1 MSAEGAAGGLLIIG
15 GSPGRREDDIGR
27 PFMSESSVF
36 FRKLVERSWS
46 GPVAYDYAVR
56 CCPGPSEAM
65 VHAPMCRRYLAATFG
80 EVQPSRVLLLGR
92 LAALA
97 VTGRSPSPLTVR
109 GGYTWLAGDK
119 PVFFLQDPAD
129 ATRNRFH
136 RQWMEE
142 DVRVALPGAD
152 TMSMPPWRQAG
163 HVVETAEDA
172 QEAATALRSAPW
184 FAFDTETAGKM
195 WRGPFQV
202 LCLACS
208 AASSDTSWIWG
219 PAALANPDVLS
230 PLVQLLIDPSVAKV
244 GQNIKY
250 DLAALRLG
258 LGISVRGVRDDT
270 RLLRKML
277 YSDADGSL
285 ETMAELI
292 GMGGHKAEAQGALA
306 GACSR
311 VGELARQNE
320 QAGRTLQL
328 DGLGGDIGLLRPEV
342 AGSIRYG
349 DEPLNFAYGLLPE
362 DLLLRY
368 CCRDTISTARL
379 NLLLERQ
386 AQADDPGITR
396 VYRQV
401 LMPASDAVHQ
411 VERWGMPVSKD
422 AVQQFHTYLTMAK
435 GEMLTRIKS
444 HGGVDPDS
452 TQDIGRFLYKDLGL
466 KVETTTPTGKPSTSA
481 EALEDMRDAHPV
493 VGEILDYRRLVYL
506 DGNHAAGLLP
516 HICLDG
522 RIHPTLLLDGAR
534 TGRMSCVR
542 GGTLI
547 EVVRDVSKFP
557 KGVPVE
563 DVRVGDLA
571 YCYTDAGKLT
581 IRKVLRAWCSGRRRL
596 LRLHW
601 MGTGHHHRGHLDLTP
616 DHRIR
621 LISGGW
627 LRADELK
634 PGDRVFALARG
645 TSLGYARLWPSNAPE
660 VTREHRFIF
669 EQVCGQSFEH
679 VHHRN
684 GNKLDNR
691 LENLVGLSAHDHLSG
706 HADHLTDAL
715 RARRSQLLR
724 ERWQRGEIRVRR
736 GAESAGW
743 LGLTRGQIE
752 PLLQSCAWSVTNAAR
767 SGGYDFDT
775 FKFYVV
781 AAGYDLKEL
790 RRLNRAGRREQILAS
805 AAHARSACLGRNHSI
820 LFVEELP
827 DADDVYDLSIEGASC
842 FIAGEILVHNCSR
855 PNLHGTPRDADS
867 PEGKMARQCFAAGEG
882 KRIISADYSQ
892 LELRVAAMLSGDPV
906 MTDIF
911 RLGGDIHLSTAKA
924 ISQLVWGVPPS
935 AVEKRH
941 RSAAKAFVFGVIY
954 GLGDKGIAARA
965 GCTVAEA
972 RKIRAA
978 IMGRFKVLAE
988 WVTARLDE
996 TRRTGEAWTWWEG
1009 ARGRR
1014 RCMEGIADPN
1024 DDRRIVYEH
1033 GAYNTPIQGTGSEY
1047 LVASLSAIVEWVRDN
1062 GVPAVVCVPVHDS
1075 VILEVE
1081 ESAVDEVAANVKRI
1095 MLSWDSGD
1103 VPLGVDV
1110 DVGPTW
1116 GDLQKWVGSARPA
1129 QVHGQGETT

>member
-56 CCPGPSEAM
+56 CCPGSSEAM

-219 PAALANPDVLS
+219 PAALTNPDVLS

-285 ETMAELI
+285 EIMAELI
-292 GMGGHKAEAQGALA
+292 GMGGHKAEAQGVLA
-306 GACSR
+306 DACSR

-328 DGLGGDIGLLRPEV
+328 DGLGCDIGLLRPEV

-534 TGRMSCVR
+534 TGRFS
-542 GGTLI
+542 
-547 EVVRDVSKFP
+547 
-557 KGVPVE
+557 
-563 DVRVGDLA
+563 
-571 YCYTDAGKLT
+571 
-581 IRKVLRAWCSGRRRL
+581 
-596 LRLHW
+596 
-601 MGTGHHHRGHLDLTP
+601 
-616 DHRIR
+616 
-621 LISGGW
+621 
-627 LRADELK
+627 
-634 PGDRVFALARG
+634 
-645 TSLGYARLWPSNAPE
+645 
-660 VTREHRFIF
+660 
-669 EQVCGQSFEH
+669 
-679 VHHRN
+679 
-684 GNKLDNR
+684 
-691 LENLVGLSAHDHLSG
+691 
-706 HADHLTDAL
+706 
-715 RARRSQLLR
+715 
-724 ERWQRGEIRVRR
+724 
-736 GAESAGW
+736 
-743 LGLTRGQIE
+743 
-752 PLLQSCAWSVTNAAR
+752 
-767 SGGYDFDT
+767 
-775 FKFYVV
+775 
-781 AAGYDLKEL
+781 
-790 RRLNRAGRREQILAS
+790 
-805 AAHARSACLGRNHSI
+805 
-820 LFVEELP
+820 
-827 DADDVYDLSIEGASC
+827 
-842 FIAGEILVHNCSR
+842 CSR

-954 GLGDKGIAARA
+954 GLGDKGIATRA
-965 GCTVAEA
+965 GCTVTEA

-978 IMGRFKVLAE
+978 IMGKFKVLAD
-988 WVTARLDE
+988 WIPTKLDE
-996 TRRTGEAWTWWEG
+996 TRRTGAAWTWWEG
-1009 ARGRR
+1009 QRGRR
-1014 RCMEGIADPN
+1014 RSMDGIADPN

-1033 GAYNTPIQGTGSEY
+1033 GAFNSPIQGTGSEY
-1047 LVASLSAIVEWVRDN
+1047 LVASLSAIVAWVRDN
-1062 GVPAVVCVPVHDS
+1062 GIPAVVCVPVHDS

-1095 MLSWDSGD
+1095 MLSWASGN
-1103 VPLGVDV
+1103 VPLEVDV